1 MLCTD
6 LQIVLAL
13 LQLLGEGLN
22 VQSCL
27 AHFEVSCGQ
36 LRAQLLRRLL
46 LLLLQLL
53 AAVKSS
59 LVTDLERL
67 IFVMVQLLE
76 LALNAITL
84 SLHLQQSGCLSAVAF
99 IHSFIHL
106 ILHCHRGQPGSKDQ
120 IAHNK
125 AKGFKSTTLYRASTH
140 SNLMHK
146 PCMSG
151 ML

>member
-27 AHFEVSCGQ
+27 AHFEVSCSQ

-99 IHSFIHL
+99 IHL